1 VKELRPFKLPSIKEK
16 GDVLLKRGFALLE
29 HPFVSYLKGEWGK
42 DLWRGF
48 TLLELSFTVY

>member
-16 GDVLLKRGFALLE
+16 GDVLLKRGFVFLE

-42 DLWRGF
+42 DLWRGS
-48 TLLELSFTVY
+48 TLLKLSFTVY